1 MKVLQV
7 GKFYYP
13 YRGGIET
20 YLRDL
25 CLGLKDRVDLKVLVS
40 NTNHRTVRE
49 TVEGVDVIRA
59 GRWGR
64 LAATSICPS
73 FPRLLKQNAGDI
85 ISIQHPDPL
94 AAISYLSAR
103 PPGKMVVAY
112 QSDIIRQRFTK
123 YLYRPF
129 LLSFLSRAQAII
141 VTSPLFIES
150 SPVLHRFRDKCVVIP
165 IGINPNDYLSHPSIG
180 EKTKEIQR
188 RHGDRIV
195 LFIGR
200 LALYKGIEYLLKA
213 MEGVDGKLIIVGKG
227 GRLGALAMM
236 VASHHLE
243 DKVFLMGEVSRDD
256 LLAYLHACSVFCLP
270 SITRNEAFGIVQLEA
285 MACSRPVV
293 STRLDTGVNYI
304 NLDRE
309 TGLVVPP
316 QDSGK
321 LRDALNEL
329 LSNPELR
336 KKLGRQGRERV
347 KREFTKEKMAVRT
360 FDLYQN
366 LALASLGQRS
376 EVPKVPKV

>member
-1 MKVLQV
+1 MRVLQV

-13 YRGGIET
+13 YRGGMET

-25 CLGLKDRVDLKVLVS
+25 CLGLKDRVDLKILVS
-40 NTNHRTVRE
+40 NTNHHTVRE

-59 GRWGR
+59 GQWGR
-64 LAATSICPS
+64 LAATSLCPS

-94 AAISYLSAR
+94 AALSYLSAK
-103 PPGKMVVAY
+103 PPGKMVVVY

-123 YLYRPF
+123 YIYRPF

-141 VTSPLFIES
+141 VTSPLYIES

-165 IGINPNDYLSHPSIG
+165 IGINPNDYLPSPSIG
-180 EKTKEIQR
+180 EKTQEIRR
-188 RHGDRIV
+188 RHGDKIV
-195 LFIGR
+195 LFVGR

-213 MEGVDGKLIIVGKG
+213 MEGIDGKLIIVGKG
-227 GRLGALAMM
+227 GRLGTLAMM

-256 LLAYLHACSVFCLP
+256 LLAYLHACSVLCLP
-270 SITRNEAFGIVQLEA
+270 SITRNEAYGIVQLEA

-304 NLDRE
+304 NLDHE

-316 QDSGK
+316 QDPGK
-321 LRDALNEL
+321 LRDGLNEL
-329 LSNPELR
+329 LDDPELSAE
-336 KKLGRQGRERV
+336 LGRRGQLRV
-347 KREFTKEKMAVRT
+347 EQEFTKKKMAEKT
-360 FDLYQN
+360 FQLYKE
-366 LALASLGQRS
+366 LSAFGATS
-376 EVPKVPKV
+376 

>member
-1 MKVLQV
+1 
-7 GKFYYP
+7 
-13 YRGGIET
+13 
-20 YLRDL
+20 
-25 CLGLKDRVDLKVLVS
+25 
-40 NTNHRTVRE
+40 
-49 TVEGVDVIRA
+49 
-59 GRWGR
+59 
-64 LAATSICPS
+64 
-73 FPRLLKQNAGDI
+73 
-85 ISIQHPDPL
+85 
-94 AAISYLSAR
+94 
-103 PPGKMVVAY
+103 
-112 QSDIIRQRFTK
+112 
-123 YLYRPF
+123 
-129 LLSFLSRAQAII
+129 
-141 VTSPLFIES
+141 
-150 SPVLHRFRDKCVVIP
+150 
-165 IGINPNDYLSHPSIG
+165 
-180 EKTKEIQR
+180 
-188 RHGDRIV
+188 
-195 LFIGR
+195 
-200 LALYKGIEYLLKA
+200 
-213 MEGVDGKLIIVGKG
+213 
-227 GRLGALAMM
+227 